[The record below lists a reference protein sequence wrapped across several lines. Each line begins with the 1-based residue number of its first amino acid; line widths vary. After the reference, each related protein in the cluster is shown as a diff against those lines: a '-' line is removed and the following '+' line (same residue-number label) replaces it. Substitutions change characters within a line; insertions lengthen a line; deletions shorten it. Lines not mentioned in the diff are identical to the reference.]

1 MSMNIVVCGGGNM
14 GHAIAGNL
22 SLVENTKI
30 SILTRNP
37 LKWSKNLTIQNPDGS
52 ICQSKEL
59 YVTSE
64 AKEVIPNANIIIITV
79 PNFGIKEVIE
89 QIAPFYNSET
99 WIGSVQCAGGFFWTL
114 HNKLKNVKRTFGF
127 QRVPY
132 ICRTIEYGK
141 SVHITGNKNSID
153 VYYNHDIKNN
163 NFKETLETLFNLN
176 IVSCKHYLEVGISN
190 SNPILHPS
198 RLYSM
203 FKNWNE
209 NKYFERELF
218 FYEDWDD
225 ESSDILLA
233 CDNELSNIIKNIP
246 IDLSHI
252 KSIKKHYEV
261 NNAKELT
268 QKLKSIEAF
277 KGIKTSMI
285 KLDKGYIPDIK
296 NRYFTEDVPYG
307 LLLIKGLA
315 LLTNTDVPNIDRLIF
330 WAQNL
335 LKMELLV
342 DDKTLG
348 KDSYDYPLPQ
358 SFNITNINQLV

>member
-1 MSMNIVVCGGGNM
+1 MNLNIVVCGGGNM
-14 GHAIAGNL
+14 GHAIAGSL
-22 SLVENTKI
+22 SLVDNTKI

-37 LKWSKNLTIQNPDGS
+37 TKWSNQITIKRPDNS
-52 ICQSKEL
+52 ICKSKHL
-59 YVTSE
+59 NITSE

-89 QIAPFYNSET
+89 QIAPLYNSKT

-114 HNKLKNVKRTFGF
+114 HNKLGNIKRTFGF

-132 ICRTIEYGK
+132 ICRTIEYGR
-141 SVHITGNKNSID
+141 SVHITGYKNSID
-153 VYYNHDIKNN
+153 VYYNHEIENN
-163 NFKETLETLFNLN
+163 NFKEILESLFDLN
-176 IVSCKHYLEVGISN
+176 IVSCKHYLEVSISN

-203 FKNWNE
+203 FKNWDN
-209 NKYFERELF
+209 NRYFKRELF

-225 ESSDILLA
+225 KSSDILLA
-233 CDNELSNIIKNIP
+233 CDNELSNIIKKIP

-252 KSIKKHYEV
+252 KSIKEHYEV

-268 QKLKSIEAF
+268 HKLKSIEAF

-285 KLDKGYIPDIK
+285 KREKGYIPDIT
-296 NRYFTEDVPYG
+296 NRYFTEDIPYG

-315 LLTNTDVPNIDRLIF
+315 LLTNTDVPNIDKLIF
-330 WAQNL
+330 WAQDT
-335 LKMELLV
+335 LKMELLC
-342 DDKTLG
+342 DNNTLG
-348 KDSYDYPLPQ
+348 KDSQNFPLPQ
-358 SFNITNINQLV
+358 SFNINNISQLL